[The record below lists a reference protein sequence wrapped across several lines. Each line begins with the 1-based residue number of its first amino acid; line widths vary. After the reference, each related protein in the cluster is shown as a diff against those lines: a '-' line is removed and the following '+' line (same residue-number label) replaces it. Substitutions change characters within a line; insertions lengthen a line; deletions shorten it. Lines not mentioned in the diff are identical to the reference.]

1 MEIGIGIDE
10 LLKGKSISVDSALYL
25 YRFSIVDPILY
36 IVHVETERE
45 GKAEFRMKDGK
56 WIM

>member
-36 IVHVETERE
+36 IVHVETER
-45 GKAEFRMKDGK
+45 
-56 WIM
+56 